1 MIVSNCATKE
11 KNEAWYQ
18 RHASEFDVSVE
29 YIDNQGI
36 LAVQGPNSIKV
47 IENIFGGEAS
57 SLKTNE
63 CAKVDGVM
71 IAKTGYTGEEGF
83 EVICENKYLRKI
95 WNSTIESGAKP
106 IGLAARDTLRLEAGF
121 CLYGSDMDESVN
133 PHACGLTWTVD
144 LNDEDREFI
153 GKQAFLNINEKDEQ
167 KMIGILLKDKGIL
180 RPGYEITH
188 KDGKGTV
195 LSGTFSPTLKKSIGL
210 ARVDQTVEKSG
221 LVKIRNKELEIEFVS
236 PRFLKKI

>member
-1 MIVSNCATKE
+1 
-11 KNEAWYQ
+11 
-18 RHASEFDVSVE
+18 
-29 YIDNQGI
+29 
-36 LAVQGPNSIKV
+36 
-47 IENIFGGEAS
+47 
-57 SLKTNE
+57 
-63 CAKVDGVM
+63 M

-133 PHACGLTWTVD
+133 PHACGLSWTVD
-144 LNDEDREFI
+144 LHDEDREFI

-210 ARVDQTVEKSG
+210 ARVDQTVEQTG
-221 LVKIRNKELEIEFVS
+221 RVKIRNKELEIEFVS

>member
-1 MIVSNCATKE
+1 
-11 KNEAWYQ
+11 
-18 RHASEFDVSVE
+18 
-29 YIDNQGI
+29 
-36 LAVQGPNSIKV
+36 
-47 IENIFGGEAS
+47 
-57 SLKTNE
+57 
-63 CAKVDGVM
+63 
-71 IAKTGYTGEEGF
+71 
-83 EVICENKYLRKI
+83 
-95 WNSTIESGAKP
+95 
-106 IGLAARDTLRLEAGF
+106 
-121 CLYGSDMDESVN
+121 MDESVN
-133 PHACGLTWTVD
+133 PYACGLTWTVD

-221 LVKIRNKELEIEFVS
+221 LVKIRNKELEIEFVP